1 MPKINPFLWFDGA
14 AEEAARFYVSVFPR
28 SKIRTITHYGEGGP
42 GPKGSVMT
50 VGFELD
56 GQDFTALNGG
66 PEFKFSHA
74 ISFVVHCK
82 TQKKIDAYWTK
93 LTRGGKVIQCG
104 WLTDKFGL
112 SWQIVPTALPDLLD
126 SKHPDRAGRVFAAIM
141 KMRKLDIKKL
151 QMAYKKPS
159 RA

>member
-1 MPKINPFLWFDGA
+1 
-14 AEEAARFYVSVFPR
+14 
-28 SKIRTITHYGEGGP
+28 
-42 GPKGSVMT
+42 MT